1 MRSDCSE
8 DEFVTALLLE
18 DIGEEE
24 CCWALLVEQVGQDSF
39 HCRPQ
44 QLTVTLSTR
53 C

>member
-24 CCWALLVEQVGQDSF
+24 CCWALQVEQVGE
-39 HCRPQ
+39 
-44 QLTVTLSTR
+44 TVFTADLNS
-53 C
+53 

>member
-24 CCWALLVEQVGQDSF
+24 CCWALLVEQVGE
-39 HCRPQ
+39 
-44 QLTVTLSTR
+44 TVFTADLNS
-53 C
+53 